1 MELAREKQPMNFLI
15 AHKVRGEPAFDIAI
29 KMDCPECTAGC
40 PECDGLGY
48 WWIIPTSGHRAH
60 PYWETPLSKLYTH
73 TGLGDGA
80 IQSIPA
86 IDPPPDCP
94 DHYPIKSEASK
105 AKLSAILT
113 NLLPKYEPIMRR

>member
-1 MELAREKQPMNFLI
+1 MNFLI

-60 PYWETPLSKLYTH
+60 PYWHRQLV
-73 TGLGDGA
+73 LGEWPPQVNDA
-80 IQSIPA
+80 PDL
-86 IDPPPDCP
+86 DPPPDCP